1 MTESITP
8 ERTATQ
14 PQYSHPP
21 RNVAVGQASSGY
33 RVAAGIVAIVLSF
46 VLSFD
51 AAVSFSAGNV
61 LPALVISLASLG
73 NLASGIVIL
82 VLHSQRAGNGPNIV
96 LGMAIFGI
104 LAGLIGAVTPVVGVM
119 LGMLI
124 FGSAVVILWAISASV
139 ARDKQSLSV

>member
-8 ERTATQ
+8 ERTAPQ
-14 PQYSHPP
+14 PQNSQPP
-21 RNVAVGQASSGY
+21 QNVAVEPASSGH

-51 AAVSFSAGNV
+51 AVLNLSAGNV
-61 LPALVISLASLG
+61 VPALVISLASLG

-82 VLHSQRAGNGPNIV
+82 VLHRQRSGNGPKIV

-104 LAGLIGAVTPVVGVM
+104 LAGLLGAVTPIVGAFM
-119 LGMLI
+119 GMLAFAAAI
-124 FGSAVVILWAISASV
+124 VILWAISSSIAK
-139 ARDKQSLSV
+139 DKSLSA